1 MAAYTLDSTKVGT
14 ALVTGAGTIT
24 SITIAVAPTTLTDQI
39 TPVTLVDAGTAAAA
53 GGLGQ
58 GSPRT
63 LYSLYAAN
71 LVYLFEPRPGIAL
84 TPGTTTPAFP
94 RSVDNLATAFS
105 NGIFVKSCPA
115 GLSLTVNA

>member
-1 MAAYTLDSTKVGT
+1 MVAYTVNPAAVGT

-24 SITIAVAPTTLTDQI
+24 SISVAALPVITDPT
-39 TPVTLVDAGTAAAA
+39 TPVTLVDAATAAVA

-63 LYSLYAAN
+63 IYSLYPAN
-71 LVYLFEPRPGIAL
+71 LVFLEEPRPNVPL
-84 TPGTTTPAFP
+84 TPGITAPTFP
-94 RSVDNLATAFS
+94 KSVANLSTAFS

-115 GLSLTVNA
+115 GLTLTVNA